1 MNQSK
6 LPKAA
11 SGLALIFIHQA
22 STRAPLEV
30 LASHLFPSFPSPSF
44 LPSKI

>member
-22 STRAPLEV
+22 STRAPLGF
-30 LASHLFPSFPSPSF
+30 LASHLFLSLLSPSL